1 MFSIS
6 LPKDEDPWGW
16 SLLQVKI
23 PSPVPTGS
31 CSVFWCPWRPYVRG
45 SVQYRCFPLQSHT
58 KLIYMLHSIQST
70 QQIKFRL
77 LQANQIDEISLQLS
91 VLCFEAASSIYP
103 NANSHCFLPY
113 HFLLK
118 WHGPLAISWAPKHA
132 GSTSGVYCEATR
144 IPLGSLVTWIFSHN
158 LSLSPE
164 SKWGVNYIHVN
175 LQGMPWSEVVDKL
188 QVRLARKTSTFGH
201 ETLVH
206 CSLDVPKGPH
216 FRDRLSNWTASK
228 FLQ

>member
-45 SVQYRCFPLQSHT
+45 SVQCRCFPLQSHT

-70 QQIKFRL
+70 QQIKTSSGFCKEIRWNQSSTVCPLFRSGFQHL
-77 LQANQIDEISLQLS
+77 SKRQQSLFPAIS
-91 VLCFEAASSIYP
+91 FSS
-103 NANSHCFLPY
+103 
-113 HFLLK
+113 K

-158 LSLSPE
+158 LSLS
-164 SKWGVNYIHVN
+164 
-175 LQGMPWSEVVDKL
+175 
-188 QVRLARKTSTFGH
+188 R
-201 ETLVH
+201 
-206 CSLDVPKGPH
+206 
-216 FRDRLSNWTASK
+216 
-228 FLQ
+228 